1 MGYGPVMSGVMR
13 FRPLPA
19 AIDRPAALPLAGGPL
34 GFAEIEVI
42 ARDARP
48 GVIPVAAAEALY
60 PEAGEIVARI
70 AARRAPI
77 AGIALDRPRI
87 MGIVNTTPDSFSDGG
102 RLEDP
107 GAAVA
112 HALALVDQGAEI
124 LDIGGES
131 TRPGAAPVPETEE
144 RERVIPVIAGLVA
157 RGCPVP
163 ISIDTRKAGVAA
175 AALEAGAVIVND
187 VSALTHDPDMASV
200 AAGAEGVCLMH
211 ALGDPQTMQADP
223 RYDDVVLDVCDFL
236 EDRLAAAEAAGID
249 RARVLVDPGIGF
261 GKTLAHN
268 LALLRRLS
276 LFHALGCAVLLGVSR
291 KRFIGTLSGV
301 ERAADR
307 VAGSV
312 AAALAGLAHGAQML
326 RVHDVAA
333 TAEAVAVWR
342 AIEGGET

>member
-1 MGYGPVMSGVMR
+1 MPAATR

-34 GFAEIEVI
+34 GFAELEVLC
-42 ARDARP
+42 RGDRP

-60 PEAGEIVARI
+60 PEAGATVARI
-70 AARRAPI
+70 AAQRAPI

-102 RLEDP
+102 RHPDAD
-107 GAAVA
+107 AAIA
-112 HALALVDQGAEI
+112 HALGLVAAGADI

-131 TRPGAAPVPETEE
+131 TRPGATPVAESEE
-144 RERVIPVIAGLVA
+144 RARVLPVIAGLVA
-157 RGCPVP
+157 QGCTAP
-163 ISIDTRKAGVAA
+163 ISVDTRKAGVAA

-187 VSALTHDPDMASV
+187 VSALTHDPEMASV

-223 RYDDVVLDVCDFL
+223 RYDDVLLDICDFL
-236 EDRLAAAEAAGID
+236 EERLDAAEAAGI
-249 RARVLVDPGIGF
+249 ARTRMIVDPGIGF

-276 LFHALGCAVLLGVSR
+276 LFHALGAAVLLGVSR

-312 AAALAGLAHGAQML
+312 AAALAGLAQGAQIL

-333 TAEAVAVWR
+333 TAEAVAVWQ